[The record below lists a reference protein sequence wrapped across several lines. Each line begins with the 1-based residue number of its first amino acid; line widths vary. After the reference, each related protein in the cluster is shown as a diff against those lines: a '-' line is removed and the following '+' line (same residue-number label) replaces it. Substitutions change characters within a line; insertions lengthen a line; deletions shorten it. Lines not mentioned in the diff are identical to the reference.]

1 MNKNHGLVDRLD
13 SLETLVSSFL
23 ATNKPAP
30 KAEASLASSASQP
43 APGELTPETPRLQT
57 SENGEVNYIDPGHWQ
72 SILEDIREVRDHL
85 SPSQDLL
92 DEQATHDMRQMREKD
107 AGFVFGSRND
117 VDIDDI
123 LSALPPQPIC
133 DMLLS
138 WYFGIQYM
146 SLCEYSPHFKP

>member
-1 MNKNHGLVDRLD
+1 
-13 SLETLVSSFL
+13 
-23 ATNKPAP
+23 
-30 KAEASLASSASQP
+30 
-43 APGELTPETPRLQT
+43 
-57 SENGEVNYIDPGHWQ
+57 
-72 SILEDIREVRDHL
+72 
-85 SPSQDLL
+85 
-92 DEQATHDMRQMREKD
+92 MRQMREKD

>member
-1 MNKNHGLVDRLD
+1 MVDRLD

-23 ATNKPAP
+23 ATNKPEP
-30 KAEASLASSASQP
+30 KSEASHASSASQP
-43 APGELTPETPRLQT
+43 ASEGLTPETPRLQT

-85 SPSQDLL
+85 SPSQDVQ
-92 DEQATHDMRQMREKD
+92 DEQAAHVMRQMREKD
-107 AGFVFGSRND
+107 AGFVFGSRSD
-117 VDIDDI
+117 VDIDDV
-123 LSALPPQPIC
+123 LSALPTQPIC

-146 SLCEYSPHFKP
+146 SLCKYNAHFKP